1 MKKLICMLLAFALV
15 FSLAACGPK
24 TPVEDPSTESS
35 TDAPTENEQPSES
48 EPAVESPMTYFLLSY
63 SDAESAKSLTAY
75 DNEDGTA
82 HVEYVGAEKKIG
94 DLDAAVLESIAVE
107 LLKTD
112 LPGMN
117 GMEEYA
123 EGEANASIYIQYADG
138 NMITANFG
146 GVVPQEFMDGY
157 AAMEAC
163 FQTLTAELAVYVP
176 ELMIMGEVNPDG
188 LAAMQEIM
196 NGTGFTDLDNYS
208 VSDVALD
215 EYFGDTV
222 GLSGKDGIA
231 NATYCSAMMMT
242 TPYSIV
248 IVTVE
253 DAASIDAVR
262 ADFAANIDWQKFV
275 CVMPTD
281 ALVAQKGNMVLF
293 LMGSDA
299 LFESTKTAI
308 ENSGWENIEG
318 FVNPD
323 M

>member
-1 MKKLICMLLAFALV
+1 MKKLICLLLALCML
-15 FSLAACGPK
+15 FSFAACK
-24 TPVEDPSTESS
+24 DTTKEPVDEPSSS
-35 TDAPTENEQPSES
+35 TTEEPSQSETEEQPV
-48 EPAVESPMTYFLLSY
+48 VESPMTYFMLSY
-63 SDAESAKSLTAY
+63 SDAEGAKYLTAY

-82 HVEYVGAEKKIG
+82 HVEYAGAEKKIG
-94 DLDAAVLESIAVE
+94 ELDAAVLENIAVE

-112 LPGMN
+112 LTGMN
-117 GMEEYA
+117 GMEEYT

-138 NMITANFG
+138 NMIMANFG

-157 AAMEAC
+157 AAMDTC

-176 ELMIMGEVNPDG
+176 ELKIVGEVNPDG

-196 NGTGFTDLDNYS
+196 NGTGFSDLDDYS

-215 EYFGDTV
+215 EFFGGTV
-222 GLSGKDGIA
+222 GLSGSTGIA
-231 NATYCSAMMMT
+231 NATLCSAMILT
-242 TPYSIV
+242 NPYSIV

-262 ADFAANIDWQKFV
+262 ADFAADIDWQKFV

-281 ALVAQKGNMVLF
+281 ALIAQKGNMVLF
-293 LMGSDA
+293 FMGSDA

-308 ENSGWENIEG
+308 ETSGWENVEG
-318 FVNPD
+318 ITNPD